1 LDVAPDDV
9 VQAGLHWRW
18 AGQPALNPEYYITNV
33 ASPTEEEIAEFLEE
47 YQYINW
53 IKASLSSRTACIA
66 TAHVSCS
73 SYEANTTRLAFV
85 KGTS

>member
-47 YQYINW
+47 V
-53 IKASLSSRTACIA
+53 R
-66 TAHVSCS
+66 
-73 SYEANTTRLAFV
+73 
-85 KGTS
+85 